1 MQYVCIGNLLHVVL
15 FDLVRNDSLN
25 VKGCTPEDLS
35 VKSKQGETLLMAA
48 VRRNNSTLVKE
59 LLEKGPPQDIKDF
72 KDTEV

>member
-1 MQYVCIGNLLHVVL
+1 MYWNLLLVVL
-15 FDLVRNDSLN
+15 FDLVRNDSLD

-48 VRRNNSTLVKE
+48 VRRDNSTLVKE
-59 LLEKGPPQDIKDF
+59 LLEKGLPQDIKDF